1 MSLNFMDV
9 LGLHGRWIR
18 CSGCGV
24 FGVLVVLLFG
34 FCFLSSWDTLL
45 CLDLDTMHHV
55 GNPPRINI
63 RQFQSYLLTCLITH
77 LPCHNGL
84 VERVNCTNAS
94 FNMVQ
99 QCHTLGTTPSITSI
113 PIKAYPLEL

>member
-1 MSLNFMDV
+1 MRDESEF
-9 LGLHGRWIR
+9 HGCFGFAWALIR

-63 RQFQSYLLTCLITH
+63 RLQCTISMTLHISIHVTICV
-77 LPCHNGL
+77 GL
-84 VERVNCTNAS
+84 KDVTD
-94 FNMVQ
+94 MVSQ
-99 QCHTLGTTPSITSI
+99 
-113 PIKAYPLEL
+113 